1 VIVAALLFNLP
12 FSWVVTDMTKYFL
25 RVRSSDGSIAESFE
39 TEFASSAEARSEAVR
54 AAREMVSDGL
64 WRGQPLADETFE
76 ISSEDGEIIE
86 AVPFQSVV
94 NFD

>member
-1 VIVAALLFNLP
+1 
-12 FSWVVTDMTKYFL
+12 MTKFQFQ
-25 RVRSSDGSIAESFE
+25 VRNSDGSVGETFEAEFP
-39 TEFASSAEARSEAVR
+39 SSAEARSEAVR

-64 WRGQPLADETFE
+64 WHGHPLANETFE
-76 ISSEDGEIIE
+76 ILSEDGDLIE

>member
-1 VIVAALLFNLP
+1 
-12 FSWVVTDMTKYFL
+12 MTKFHFQ
-25 RVRSSDGSIAESFE
+25 VRNPDGSLGEMFQADFD
-39 TEFASSAEARSEAVR
+39 SSAEARSEAVR

-64 WRGQPLADETFE
+64 WHGKPLANETFE
-76 ISSEDGEIIE
+76 IVSEDGEVVE

>member
-1 VIVAALLFNLP
+1 
-12 FSWVVTDMTKYFL
+12 MTKFHFQ
-25 RVRSSDGSIAESFE
+25 VRNSNGSLGETFE
-39 TEFASSAEARSEAVR
+39 ADFISAAEARSEAVR

-64 WRGQPLADETFE
+64 WHGRPIANETFE
-76 ISSEDGEIIE
+76 ITSEDGEIVE

>member
-1 VIVAALLFNLP
+1 
-12 FSWVVTDMTKYFL
+12 MTKFHFQ
-25 RVRSSDGSIAESFE
+25 VRNSDGSLGETFE
-39 TEFASSAEARSEAVR
+39 ADFKSSTEARTEAVR

-64 WRGQPLADETFE
+64 WHGQPLANETFE
-76 ISSEDGEIIE
+76 IVSEDGEMIE

>member
-1 VIVAALLFNLP
+1 
-12 FSWVVTDMTKYFL
+12 MTKFHFQI
-25 RVRSSDGSIAESFE
+25 RNSDGSLGETFE
-39 TEFASSAEARSEAVR
+39 ADFQSSAEARSEAVR

-64 WRGQPLADETFE
+64 WHGQPLANETFE
-76 ISSEDGEIIE
+76 IVSENGEIIE

>member
-1 VIVAALLFNLP
+1 
-12 FSWVVTDMTKYFL
+12 MTKYHFQI
-25 RVRSSDGSIAESFE
+25 RNSDGSIGETFE
-39 TEFASSAEARSEAVR
+39 ADFGTSAEARSEAVR

-64 WRGQPLADETFE
+64 WHGHPLANETFE
-76 ISSEDGEIIE
+76 IVSEDGEVVE